1 MRMPL
6 RRFDDT
12 GVICSTLPS
21 LPGMTVILAK
31 SIIFG
36 TSSVAYTADA
46 GSQSKANEL
55 QKQLSSQLA
64 PLLAQGHAQLK
75 QQAAAMGCNAVLAVT
90 FNITKDIIGQYTG
103 GYYKSTSVT
112 VCGTPCYL
120 VVKKNKN

>member
-1 MRMPL
+1 MPL

-21 LPGMTVILAK
+21 LPGMTVIDAK

-36 TSSVAYTADA
+36 TSSVGYTADA
-46 GSQSKANEL
+46 YTQSKANEL

-90 FNITKDIIGQYTG
+90 FNITKDIIGQYKPQSC
-103 GYYKSTSVT
+103 YYKSTSVT

>member
-1 MRMPL
+1 MPL

-21 LPGMTVILAK
+21 LPGMTVIDAK

-36 TSSVAYTADA
+36 TASVTYTDCAQ
-46 GSQSKANEL
+46 SQSKAIQL
-55 QKQLSSQLA
+55 QKQHASHLER
-64 PLLAQGHAQLK
+64 LLAQGHAQLK

-90 FNITKDIIGQYTG
+90 FNIAQHGSERW
-103 GYYKSTSVT
+103 YKSDSVT

-120 VVKKNKN
+120 VVKKQKN